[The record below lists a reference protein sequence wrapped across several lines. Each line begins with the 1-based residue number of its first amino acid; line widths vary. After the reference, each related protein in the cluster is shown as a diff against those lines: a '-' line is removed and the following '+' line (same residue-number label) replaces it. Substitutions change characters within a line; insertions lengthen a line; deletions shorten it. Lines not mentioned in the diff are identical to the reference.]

1 MILEACAG
9 AAVIACAIAIIYILR
24 RPRGPVSVERS
35 ADGGNMRLRLRAN
48 RDLRRIELKAPEKPG
63 EIHLVRAALRRGD
76 LVEFSF
82 PLPQGPVHLVVEDDG
97 GEHTIEIAP

>member
-1 MILEACAG
+1 MVLEVCAG
-9 AAVIACAIAIIYILR
+9 LIIVACIIVIIYILR

-35 ADGGNMRLRLRAN
+35 ADGGNLRLRLRAN
-48 RDLRRIELKAPEKPG
+48 RDLRRIELKAPEDPG

-76 LVEFSF
+76 LVEFSI
-82 PLPQGPVHLVVEDDG
+82 PLPRGPVHVIVEDDG